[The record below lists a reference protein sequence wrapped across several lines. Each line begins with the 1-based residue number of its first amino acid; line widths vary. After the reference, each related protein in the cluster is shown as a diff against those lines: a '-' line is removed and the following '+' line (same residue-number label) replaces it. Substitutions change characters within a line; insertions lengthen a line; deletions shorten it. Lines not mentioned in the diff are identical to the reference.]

1 MPLLQAT
8 GEYYR
13 EEGNR
18 LLTKLD
24 CIQYMKKVS
33 FGIEEKE
40 WLVEYEWFRFFC

>member
-33 FGIEEKE
+33 FVIKEKAG
-40 WLVEYEWFRFFC
+40 LVQFE

>member
-24 CIQYMKKVS
+24 CIQYMKKVA
-33 FGIEEKE
+33 IATEEKKGD
-40 WLVEYEWFRFFC
+40 VRV